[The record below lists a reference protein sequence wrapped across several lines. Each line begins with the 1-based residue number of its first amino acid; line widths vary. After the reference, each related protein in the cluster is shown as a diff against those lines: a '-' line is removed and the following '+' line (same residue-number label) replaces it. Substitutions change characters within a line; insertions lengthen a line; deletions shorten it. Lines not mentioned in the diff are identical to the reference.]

1 VVSTKLPSVVS
12 QLSIIKIGLLLQP
25 QKKQIQMRKSYLA
38 LLLITSLFTIATF
51 AQDMEI
57 KDVAT
62 AAEVEL
68 KAHEDSTK
76 HWDIGGSLALNLG
89 QTYLKS
95 WASGGQNAISIAFTG
110 LARANYRK
118 GKAAWDNNLVL
129 GLGGIALFP
138 QEKYKDN
145 LNKFPFR
152 KNIDNLQLTSIGS
165 YQIDKKGKWFA
176 SGLLDFRS
184 QLLAGHGEYA
194 HADTVLNSD
203 GSIDEID
210 LNPNRIN
217 KRTTVSQFAAPAYL
231 TLSAGI
237 TYKPVSWVQFY
248 VSPAA
253 GKLTF
258 VNPAANVFDAKT
270 GGKGAMAYGLETP
283 TSIYRAEFGWYLRAN
298 LEKEV
303 FKNVIVKTQV
313 ELFGNYLDNEHID
326 NIDLAVDAAEGT
338 VYYDPATRDQN
349 TVGTDESGGTIYTYD
364 NRTNVDVNWQTWITL
379 KINKYLQASLE
390 WQMLYDYDISV
401 PKYQNDGI
409 TTYSSR
415 GLQFRQGFSLSVGYT
430 F

>member
-1 VVSTKLPSVVS
+1 MKKSFLT
-12 QLSIIKIGLLLQP
+12 LLL
-25 QKKQIQMRKSYLA
+25 A
-38 LLLITSLFTIATF
+38 TSLCTNATF

-62 AAEVEL
+62 AAEAEL

-76 HWDIGGSLALNLG
+76 NWDIGGSLALNFG

-165 YQIDKKGKWFA
+165 YQLDKKGKWFT

-184 QLLAGHGEYA
+184 QLLAGHGEYT
-194 HADTVLNSD
+194 HADTVYNSD
-203 GSIDEID
+203 GSIDEINT
-210 LNPNRIN
+210 NPDRIN

-231 TLSAGI
+231 TVSAGI
-237 TYKPVSWVQFY
+237 TYKPVDWVQFY
-248 VSPAA
+248 LSPVA
-253 GKLTF
+253 GKFTF
-258 VNPAANVFDAKT
+258 VNPAANVYDAKT

-283 TSIYRAEFGWYLRAN
+283 TSVYRAEFGWYFRAN

-313 ELFGNYLDNEHID
+313 ELFGNYMDDEHVD
-326 NIDLAVDAAEGT
+326 NIATTIDAADGT
-338 VYYDPATRDQN
+338 VYYDAAARNQN
-349 TVGTDESGGTIYTYD
+349 TQIGTDGDGNPIYAYD

-390 WQMLYDYDISV
+390 WQLLYDYDISV
-401 PKYQNDGI
+401 PKYQNDGV

-415 GLQFRQGFSLSVGYT
+415 GLQFRQGLTVGLGYS

>member
-1 VVSTKLPSVVS
+1 MKKTYLTLLFIMSLST
-12 QLSIIKIGLLLQP
+12 
-25 QKKQIQMRKSYLA
+25 
-38 LLLITSLFTIATF
+38 TATF

-62 AAEVEL
+62 AANVAL

-76 HWDIGGSLALNLG
+76 HWDIGGSVALNFG

-95 WASGGQNAISIAFTG
+95 WASGGQNAISVAFTG
-110 LARANYRK
+110 LAHANYRK

-129 GLGGIALFP
+129 GVGGIALFP
-138 QEKYKDN
+138 QEKYSDN

-165 YQIDKKGKWFA
+165 YQIDKGGKWFA

-184 QLLAGHGEYA
+184 QLLSGYGNFT
-194 HADTVLNSD
+194 HADTVYNSD
-203 GSIDEID
+203 GLIEEID

-217 KRTTVSQFAAPAYL
+217 SRTKVSQFAAPAYL
-231 TLSAGI
+231 TVSAGI
-237 TYKPVSWVQFY
+237 TYKPVTWVQIY
-248 VSPAA
+248 VSPVA
-253 GKLTF
+253 GKFTF
-258 VNPAANVFDAKT
+258 VNPAANVHDAKT
-270 GGKGAMAYGLETP
+270 GGKGAMAYGLKNP
-283 TSIYRAEFGWYLRAN
+283 TDVYRAEFGWYFRAN

-326 NIDLAVDAAEGT
+326 NIDVVLIDDADPTAGA
-338 VYYDPATRDQN
+338 YYDPATRTQN
-349 TVGTDESGGTIYTYD
+349 RQIGIDPNTNVPVYVYD
-364 NRTNVDVNWQTWITL
+364 NRVNVDVNWQTWITL

-390 WQMLYDYDISV
+390 WQLLYDYDISV
-401 PKYQNDGI
+401 PKYQNDGN
-409 TTYSSR
+409 TTYFSR
-415 GLQFRQGFSLSVGYT
+415 GIQFRQGFSLSVGYT

>member
-1 VVSTKLPSVVS
+1 MK
-12 QLSIIKIGLLLQP
+12 
-25 QKKQIQMRKSYLA
+25 KSYLT
-38 LLLITSLFTIATF
+38 LLLVTSLFTGATF

-57 KDVAT
+57 KDAAVA
-62 AAEVEL
+62 ANAPL
-68 KAHEDSTK
+68 AGAKDSTK
-76 HWDIGGSLALNLG
+76 HWDIGGSLSLNFG

-184 QLLAGHGEYA
+184 QLLAGHGEYV

-203 GSIDEID
+203 GGIEEINT
-210 LNPNRIN
+210 NPNRIN

-231 TLSAGI
+231 TVSAGI
-237 TYKPVSWVQFY
+237 TYKPVTWVQIY
-248 VSPAA
+248 VSPVA
-253 GKLTF
+253 GKFTF
-258 VNPAANVFDAKT
+258 VNPAANVYDAKT
-270 GGKGAMAYGLETP
+270 GGKGAMAYGLKTP
-283 TSIYRAEFGWYLRAN
+283 TDVYRAEFGWYLRAN

-313 ELFGNYLDNEHID
+313 ELFGNYLDNVHVD
-326 NIDLAVDAAEGT
+326 NIATTTDAVDGT
-338 VYYDPATRDQN
+338 VYYDAATRDQN
-349 TVGTDESGGTIYTYD
+349 RIGTDASGATIYTYD

-415 GLQFRQGFSLSVGYT
+415 GIQFRQGLSLGVGYT

>member
-1 VVSTKLPSVVS
+1 MK
-12 QLSIIKIGLLLQP
+12 
-25 QKKQIQMRKSYLA
+25 KSYLT
-38 LLLITSLFTIATF
+38 LLLVASLFTGVTF

-57 KDVAT
+57 KDAAVAANT
-62 AAEVEL
+62 PLAAS
-68 KAHEDSTK
+68 KDSTK
-76 HWDIGGSLALNLG
+76 HWDIGGSLALNFG

-152 KNIDNLQLTSIGS
+152 KNVDNLQLTSIGS
-165 YQIDKKGKWFA
+165 YQIDKSGKWFA

-194 HADTVLNSD
+194 HADTVLKSD
-203 GSIDEID
+203 GSIEEINT
-210 LNPNRIN
+210 NPNRIN

-231 TLSAGI
+231 TTSVGV

-248 VSPAA
+248 LSPVA
-253 GKLTF
+253 GKFTF
-258 VNPAANVFDAKT
+258 VNPAANVYDAKS
-270 GGKGAMAYGLETP
+270 GGKGAMAYGLKTP
-283 TSIYRAEFGWYLRAN
+283 TDVYRAEFGWYLRAN

-313 ELFGNYLDNEHID
+313 ELFGNYLDNVHTD
-326 NIDLAVDAAEGT
+326 NIAITTDAVDGT
-338 VYYDPATRDQN
+338 VYYNPATRDQN
-349 TVGTDESGGTIYTYD
+349 TVGTDATGATIYTYD
-364 NRTNVDVNWQTWITL
+364 NRKNVDVNWQTWITL

-390 WQMLYDYDISV
+390 WQLLYDYDISV
-401 PKYQNDGI
+401 PKYQNDGN

-415 GLQFRQGFSLSVGYT
+415 GIQFRQGLSLGVGYT

>member
-1 VVSTKLPSVVS
+1 MKHYSLTILF
-12 QLSIIKIGLLLQP
+12 
-25 QKKQIQMRKSYLA
+25 
-38 LLLITSLFTIATF
+38 ITSLFISAAF

-62 AAEVEL
+62 AAEAEL

-129 GLGGIALFP
+129 GVGGIALFP
-138 QEKYKDN
+138 QERYKDN

-184 QLLAGHGEYA
+184 QLLAGHGEYS

-203 GSIDEID
+203 GSIDEIN

-217 KRTTVSQFAAPAYL
+217 KRTTVSQFAAPAFL

-237 TYKPVSWVQFY
+237 TYKPVDWVQFY

-283 TSIYRAEFGWYLRAN
+283 TSVYRAEFGWYLRAN

-313 ELFGNYLDNEHID
+313 ELFGNYLDNEHKD
-326 NIDLAVDAAEGT
+326 NIDLAVDAVDGT
-338 VYYDPATRDQN
+338 VYYDPATRSQN
-349 TVGTDESGGTIYTYD
+349 TAGTDESGATIYTYD

-390 WQMLYDYDISV
+390 WQLLYDYDISV

-409 TTYSSR
+409 TTYASR
-415 GLQFRQGFSLSVGYT
+415 GLQFRQGLSVGLGYT

>member
-1 VVSTKLPSVVS
+1 MK
-12 QLSIIKIGLLLQP
+12 KI
-25 QKKQIQMRKSYLA
+25 YLA
-38 LLLITSLFTIATF
+38 SLLVASLFSTASF

-62 AAEVEL
+62 AAEAEL

-76 HWDIGGSLALNLG
+76 AWDIGGSLALNFG

-95 WASGGQNAISIAFTG
+95 WASGGQNALSVAFTG

-138 QEKYKDN
+138 QEKYKDD
-145 LNKFPFR
+145 LNRFPFR
-152 KNIDNLQLTSIGS
+152 KNIDNLQLTSVGG
-165 YQIDKKGKWFA
+165 YEIDKNGKWFA

-194 HADTVLNSD
+194 HEDTVLNSD
-203 GSIDEID
+203 GSIDEIN

-248 VSPAA
+248 LSPAA
-253 GKLTF
+253 GKFTF

-270 GGKGAMAYGLETP
+270 GGQGAMAYGLDTP
-283 TSIYRAEFGWYLRAN
+283 TSVYRAEFGWYFRGN

-303 FKNVIVKTQV
+303 FKNVIVKTQL
-313 ELFGNYLDNEHID
+313 ELFGNYLDNEHVD
-326 NIDLAVDAAEGT
+326 NIDLTVDDVDGT
-338 VYYDPATRDQN
+338 IYYDPAARSQN
-349 TVGTDESGGTIYTYD
+349 TARLDETGAIIYTYD
-364 NRTNVDVNWQTWITL
+364 NRLNVDVNWQT
-379 KINKYLQASLE
+379 
-390 WQMLYDYDISV
+390 
-401 PKYQNDGI
+401 
-409 TTYSSR
+409 
-415 GLQFRQGFSLSVGYT
+415 
-430 F
+430 

>member
-1 VVSTKLPSVVS
+1 M
-12 QLSIIKIGLLLQP
+12 
-25 QKKQIQMRKSYLA
+25 KKTYLT
-38 LLLITSLFTIATF
+38 LLLIASLFTTASF

-62 AAEVEL
+62 AAEVAL
-68 KAHEDSTK
+68 KAHDDSTK
-76 HWDIGGSLALNLG
+76 HWDIGGSLALNFG

-110 LARANYRK
+110 LGRANYRK

-165 YQIDKKGKWFA
+165 YQMDKKGKLFA

-184 QLLAGHGEYA
+184 QLLAGHGEYV
-194 HADTVLNSD
+194 HADTLLNTD
-203 GSIDEID
+203 GSIDEIN
-210 LNPNRIN
+210 LNQSRIN

-248 VSPAA
+248 LSPAA
-253 GKLTF
+253 GKFTF

-283 TSIYRAEFGWYLRAN
+283 TSVYRAEFGWYLRAN

-303 FKNVIVKTQV
+303 FKNVTVKTQV

-326 NIDLAVDAAEGT
+326 NIDAVLVDPTDLTQGS
-338 VYYDPATRDQN
+338 YYDPATRDQN
-349 TVGTDESGGTIYTYD
+349 TVGTDASGATIYTYD

-401 PKYQNDGI
+401 PKYQNDGVA
-409 TTYSSR
+409 TYSSR
-415 GLQFRQGFSLSVGYT
+415 GIQFRQGFSLSVGYT